1 MFKFKGIYQ
10 TAGISAAIRDDQ
22 NFNEGVTKAM
32 YKFMAK
38 DWGDTCDE
46 DKAMNEQSL
55 KDGSRILADYNIDDK
70 TIWIIADAED
80 ENGLRT
86 ATILFPDEY

>member
-1 MFKFKGIYQ
+1 MFKIKGIYQ
-10 TAGISAAIRDDQ
+10 TVGISDAISDDMR
-22 NFNEGVTKAM
+22 FNQGVTKAM
-32 YKFMAK
+32 YRFIVK

-55 KDGSRILADYNIDDK
+55 KDGSRILAVYNIDDK

>member
-1 MFKFKGIYQ
+1 MFKIKGIYQ
-10 TAGISAAIRDDQ
+10 TVGISDAISDDMR
-22 NFNEGVTKAM
+22 FNQGVTTAL
-32 YKFMAK
+32 YKFMAN
-38 DWGDTCDE
+38 DWGDTCEE

-55 KDGSRILADYNIDDK
+55 KDGSRILAVYNIGNK